1 MKECIAQQE
10 RKQGTLKLAWE
21 GKRHWSF
28 TASAMAEKEWGKGVG
43 INATLTLLIPDSIL
57 EILGT
62 WTLVQSPWL
71 DSVSKAEITA

>member
-1 MKECIAQQE
+1 MYSPAGKKARYPQT
-10 RKQGTLKLAWE
+10 RLGGKKTLVFHSLCH
-21 GKRHWSF
+21 GR
-28 TASAMAEKEWGKGVG
+28 KEWGKGVG